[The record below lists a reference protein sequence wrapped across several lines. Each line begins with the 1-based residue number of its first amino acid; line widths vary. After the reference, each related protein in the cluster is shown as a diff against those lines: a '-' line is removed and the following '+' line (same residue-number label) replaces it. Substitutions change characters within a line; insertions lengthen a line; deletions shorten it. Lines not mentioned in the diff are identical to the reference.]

1 MADKPEKP
9 RRPTR
14 KELSRR
20 EREGR
25 LQLRIRIG
33 AIALAV
39 VIVAVLAG
47 GIIYDRYLQPRQPVA
62 TVGDTDI
69 ALSDYALRLNFERY
83 QIFDQIRSLDQ
94 QVQAQ
99 GGDQQS
105 AGFLLQF
112 YGQQIQQLAQQ
123 YQGLSNQ
130 VLETMIG
137 DVLIRDKAAEVG
149 IDVTDQEVQD
159 RIERNMAQR
168 AGAFTQKDLDATATA
183 RVNATATASMWTP
196 TPTGTATA
204 TPVVT
209 ETQVVT
215 ATATAT
221 PVLTP
226 TQPPPPTPTPVVLT
240 DNTFQSTYE
249 SYLTALEQEI
259 GMNET
264 QYREVIRKQL
274 RREELEAYFA
284 EQVST
289 EAEQVNVRAIL
300 LPSQEEAQRALSM
313 LREEGLTLDEVSS
326 QIAEENAGDLGWLSR
341 GQTVPEF
348 EDVAFSMDVG
358 QVSDPI
364 QTQFGWHIIKVMD
377 KDEEADLVRV
387 KHILVEDEETANEV
401 KQQLDEGA
409 NFSDLAREYSTDT
422 GSIEGQGAID
432 LGWITADAQNL
443 PPGLAEAAFQL
454 DAGSFSEP
462 VDIGDRR
469 YVILKVEE
477 GPEVRKLEP
486 ATLQQR
492 QQAAFQDWL
501 NEARADADVSRS
513 LTPDQVPDDP
523 FIEQLSQVIARYQ
536 SAGQGQQQLPNVPST
551 GQ

>member
-1 MADKPEKP
+1 MADKPEQP

-20 EREGR
+20 ERER
-25 LQLRIRIG
+25 QLQRRIRFG
-33 AIALAV
+33 AIALALIVIGVLVGGV
-39 VIVAVLAG
+39 VQERFLK
-47 GIIYDRYLQPRQPVA
+47 PRQPIA

-69 ALSDYALRLNFERY
+69 SLSDYTVRLNFERY
-83 QIFDQIRSLDQ
+83 QIFDQIRNLDA

-123 YQGLSNQ
+123 YQNLSNQ
-130 VLETMIG
+130 VLEDMIG

-149 IDVTDQEVQD
+149 IEITDDEVQD
-159 RIERNMAQR
+159 RIERNMARR
-168 AGAFTQKDLDATATA
+168 AGAITQKDLDATATA
-183 RVNATATASMWTP
+183 AVNATATASVWTP
-196 TPTGTATA
+196 TPTGTPTA

-209 ETQVVT
+209 ATQDVT

-226 TQPPPPTPTPVVLT
+226 TQPPPPTPTPNILT
-240 DNTFQSTYE
+240 DDTFQTTYE
-249 SYLTALEQEI
+249 SFLTALDQEV

-274 RREELEAYFA
+274 RREQLEDYFA

-300 LPSQEEAQRALSM
+300 LPSQEEAQQALSM
-313 LREEGLTLDEVSS
+313 LRDEGMTLDEVST
-326 QIAEENAGDLGWLSR
+326 QIAEQNAGDLGWISR

-348 EDVAFSMDVG
+348 EDIAFSMDIG
-358 QVSDPI
+358 QVSDPV
-364 QTQFGWHIIKVMD
+364 QTQFGWHIIKVID

-387 KHILVEDEETANEV
+387 KHILVEDEETANDI

-409 NFSDLAREYSTDT
+409 DFSELAREYSTDT
-422 GSIEGQGAID
+422 ASIEGQGAID
-432 LGWITADAQNL
+432 LGWITSDAQNL
-443 PPGLAEAAFQL
+443 PPALVEAAFQL
-454 DAGSFSEP
+454 DAGSYSEP

-469 YVILKVEE
+469 YVIVTVEE
-477 GPEVRKLEP
+477 GPEVRELDQ
-486 ATLQQR
+486 ATLRQR

-501 NEARADADVSRS
+501 NQARADANVTRS
-513 LTPDQVPDDP
+513 LTPDQVPEDP
-523 FIEQLSQVIARYQ
+523 FIQQLSQIIARYQ
-536 SAGQGQQQLPNVPST
+536 SASQGQQLPSAPST

>member
-1 MADKPEKP
+1 MAEKPEKP
-9 RRPTR
+9 RSPTR

-20 EREGR
+20 ERERR
-25 LQLRIRIG
+25 LQRRIRFG

-39 VIVAVLAG
+39 VIIAVLAG
-47 GIIYDRYLQPRQPVA
+47 GVIYDQYLRPQQPVA
-62 TVGDTDI
+62 TVGEAEIT
-69 ALSDYALRLNFERY
+69 LSDYTTRLNFARY

-94 QVQAQ
+94 QVRAQ
-99 GGDQQS
+99 GGDEQS

-130 VLETMIG
+130 VLEDMVA
-137 DVLIRDKAAEVG
+137 DVLIRDRAAEEG
-149 IDVTDQEVQD
+149 IEVTDEEVQN

-168 AGAFTQKDLDATATA
+168 AGAFTQRDLNATATA
-183 RVNATATASMWTP
+183 RVDATATASVWTP

-204 TPVVT
+204 TPIVT
-209 ETQVVT
+209 ATQEVT

-221 PVLTP
+221 PELTP

-240 DNTFQSTYE
+240 DETFQSTYE

-259 GMNET
+259 GIDEAR
-264 QYREVIRKQL
+264 YREIIHKQL
-274 RREELEAYFA
+274 RREELEAHFA
-284 EQVST
+284 EQVPM

-300 LPSQEEAQRALSM
+300 LPSEEEAQQALSM
-313 LREEGLTLDEVSS
+313 LRDEDLTLDEVSS
-326 QIAEENAGDLGWLSR
+326 QIAEENAGDLGWISR

-348 EDVAFSMDVG
+348 EEVAFSMDVG
-358 QVSDPI
+358 KTSDPV
-364 QTQFGWHIIKVMD
+364 QTEFGWHIIQVTA
-377 KDEEADLVRV
+377 KDEDADLVRA
-387 KHILVEDEETANEV
+387 KHILVEDEDTANEV
-401 KQQLDEGA
+401 KQQLEEGA
-409 NFSDLAREYSTDT
+409 GFAELAREYSTDT
-422 GSIEGQGAID
+422 ASIEGQGAVD
-432 LGWITADAQNL
+432 LGWITRDVQNL
-443 PPGLAEAAFQL
+443 PPGIAEAVFEL
-454 DAGSFSEP
+454 EAGEYSEP

-477 GPEVRKLEP
+477 GPEVRELDQ

-501 NEARADADVSRS
+501 SEARANANVSRS

-523 FIEQLSQVIARYQ
+523 FIEQLSQILARYQ
-536 SAGQGQQQLPNVPST
+536 GAGRQQLPNVPST